1 MGVLHSNLVQNKK
14 AEKECQEGSTGQRE
28 NGERNLKQFALAT
41 VKGRA
46 TVQYTRGCCVNVLVR
61 TTPGAKT
68 RLGRFAL
75 DRTGSWT
82 VAATIK
88 WRCGESSQR
97 GLCTGDVRLCV
108 TGLVDEVAVA
118 VSEVVVA
125 LYR

>member
-1 MGVLHSNLVQNKK
+1 
-14 AEKECQEGSTGQRE
+14 
-28 NGERNLKQFALAT
+28 
-41 VKGRA
+41 
-46 TVQYTRGCCVNVLVR
+46 VLVR